1 MKEFKLLKELEK
13 VEKLTIKGVYSPSEA
28 VKTKLEITLQKLG
41 LYFTKDGLSLSEEI
55 KSEFINFQKSWANS
69 YIGD

>member
-1 MKEFKLLKELEK
+1 MEFKLLDELEK
-13 VEKLTIKGVYSPSEA
+13 TEKLIAKGVYTSSEGTK
-28 VKTKLEITLQKLG
+28 VKAEITWKKLG
-41 LYFTKDGLSLSEEI
+41 LYFTENGLGLSEEI